1 MQLSKIA
8 LTRAKRVGMLMRQD
22 VFKCVAKEQY
32 NAQVRVAVDR
42 IWEKVVS
49 ATDEG
54 RIGLQDLY
62 CAILL
67 VYK

>member
-1 MQLSKIA
+1 MFAS
-8 LTRAKRVGMLMRQD
+8 V
-22 VFKCVAKEQY
+22 VAKEQY

-42 IWEKVVS
+42 IWEKVVTGS
-49 ATDEG
+49 DENQ
-54 RIGLQDLY
+54 IGLQDLY

>member
-1 MQLSKIA
+1 MFAS
-8 LTRAKRVGMLMRQD
+8 V
-22 VFKCVAKEQY
+22 VAKEQY

-42 IWEKVVS
+42 IWEKVVTGS
-49 ATDEG
+49 DE
-54 RIGLQDLY
+54 DFY

>member
-1 MQLSKIA
+1 
-8 LTRAKRVGMLMRQD
+8 MLMRQD
-22 VFKCVAKEQY
+22 VASVVAKEQY
-32 NAQVRVAVDR
+32 NAQVKIAVDR

-49 ATDEG
+49 APDEG